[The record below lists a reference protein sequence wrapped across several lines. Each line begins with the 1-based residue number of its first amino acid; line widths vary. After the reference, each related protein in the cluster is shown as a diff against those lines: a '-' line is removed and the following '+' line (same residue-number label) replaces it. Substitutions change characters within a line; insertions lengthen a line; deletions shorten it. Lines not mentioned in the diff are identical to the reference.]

1 MKTAQWV
8 AVLCVSAG
16 IVFGLTFA
24 VNYLGRTG
32 TGRGNAPDDRRRGRN

>member
-16 IVFGLTFA
+16 ILFGLTFA
-24 VNYLGRTG
+24 VNYLG
-32 TGRGNAPDDRRRGRN
+32 GRGARGNLQKAAPRAD